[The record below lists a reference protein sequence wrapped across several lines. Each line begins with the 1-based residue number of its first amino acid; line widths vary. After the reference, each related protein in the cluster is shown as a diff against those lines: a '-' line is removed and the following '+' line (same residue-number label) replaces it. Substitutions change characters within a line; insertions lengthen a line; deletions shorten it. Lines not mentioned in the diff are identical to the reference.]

1 VGNLPE
7 NLLIFAGF
15 MGKLKQNA
23 AAGRN
28 LCTPGRTPAA
38 DSIDLR
44 KKLETCQK
52 NYNKSLRSCVMRG
65 ERETKPSRI
74 VNCRSACGRRKIVD
88 KLLQQ
93 NLQNLRL

>member
-38 DSIDLR
+38 DSIEPPQKTGDLS
-44 KKLETCQK
+44 KKLATNPCDPA
-52 NYNKSLRSCVMRG
+52 S
-65 ERETKPSRI
+65 
-74 VNCRSACGRRKIVD
+74 
-88 KLLQQ
+88 
-93 NLQNLRL
+93 